1 MVRRE
6 PWEGGWYHA
15 LMYSVTMSLFFWS
28 SPAYKA
34 QAVKHHVLEQL
45 VIYASKK
52 LYLPL
57 RVNGCEMSY
66 MLSLKVSGIHKMY
79 LKMLKRDIQQPS
91 CDQFQNRVSADQC
104 HMTVLQAQVYSVQLI
119 EVTCFFIAFCLPV
132 MVFK

>member
-57 RVNGCEMSY
+57 HVNGCEMSY

-79 LKMLKRDIQQPS
+79 LK
-91 CDQFQNRVSADQC
+91 C
-104 HMTVLQAQVYSVQLI
+104 
-119 EVTCFFIAFCLPV
+119 
-132 MVFK
+132 